1 MKTGEW
7 QRARGRRAP
16 WTHLLLGGGVTL
28 ASRRPE
34 RERPALAEPPEAS
47 SLGQGQALP
56 WTLEPQGQ
64 GRRVWG
70 PPPQP
75 LSLCPHPHRQVRC
88 F

>member
-1 MKTGEW
+1 M
-7 QRARGRRAP
+7 
-16 WTHLLLGGGVTL
+16 TL

-34 RERPALAEPPEAS
+34 RERPACPPEPPEAS

-70 PPPQP
+70 PPTQSRFLAPP
-75 LSLCPHPHRQVRC
+75 PQVRC